1 MELRFLSFS
10 FDVPNGRVELMLIF
24 LFRYSLAQ
32 EHGDLINLHDWFQ
45 AFKTIVLQNTNKR
58 KQKSKQSQLP
68 KKRKDMNGSGNENEA
83 SIQYPLYFLFYRA
96 SLISIRHNTSDL
108 CHLLLH
114 RHAFEHV
121 KKLKDLLFV
130 AKFLMEKV
138 QLNSSMAEV
147 HLGLGT
153 LRM

>member
-114 RHAFEHV
+114 RHMHLNTWRNWKICFLLRNSWW
-121 KKLKDLLFV
+121 KKFNLTAPWLKCIWVWEL
-130 AKFLMEKV
+130 
-138 QLNSSMAEV
+138 
-147 HLGLGT
+147 
-153 LRM
+153 